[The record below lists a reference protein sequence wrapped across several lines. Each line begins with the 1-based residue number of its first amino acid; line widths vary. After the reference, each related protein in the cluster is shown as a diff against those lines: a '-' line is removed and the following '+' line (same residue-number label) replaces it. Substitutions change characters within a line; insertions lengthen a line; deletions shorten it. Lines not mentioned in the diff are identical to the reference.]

1 MSTKL
6 WLIALISLAV
16 SFCYEASSKEDT
28 ATGVATSDEEELG
41 KADSEDDSDKD
52 LEEDDESDMDQEE
65 ENEEDFDSEDYED
78 PSPWLWGRR
87 TRSKPSSQRR
97 RTSSGSWWRRRRT
110 PAPVPR
116 PRPRPRPNPPQ
127 PRPAPTQRPARRCSW
142 WRRCRPRPAPPVP
155 RPRPRP
161 RPNPPQPRPAPTQ
174 GPARRCSWWRRCRP
188 RPAPPAPRP
197 RPQPR
202 PRPAPIPVP
211 RPRPI
216 TSRPRPPNP
225 LPSRSCILK
234 TFNGVHFTTPNNP
247 RFDQTI
253 RVEEGFYNLIRR
265 IDQYAGE
272 CSVTVFVTSSFRTKV
287 VQAKNSNHLVGHAID
302 MNLQDRNG
310 YCSSSCLLNPNKSL
324 AGVTCFISRI
334 RADPR
339 LRWGGDFKKVDPVHI
354 DDNLYYRDVNEWN
367 RLRRCFIA
375 SDRG

>member
-1 MSTKL
+1 MMNTKL
-6 WLIALISLAV
+6 WLIALTSLAV
-16 SFCYEASSKEDT
+16 SFCYEASSKEDIG
-28 ATGVATSDEEELG
+28 TGVSSSDDEELG
-41 KADSEDDSDKD
+41 K
-52 LEEDDESDMDQEE
+52 EDDESDMDQEE

-97 RTSSGSWWRRRRT
+97 RTSRGSWWRRRRT

-116 PRPRPRPNPPQ
+116 PRPRPRPNPPK
-127 PRPAPTQRPARRCSW
+127 PRPAPTQR
-142 WRRCRPRPAPPVP
+142 
-155 RPRPRP
+155 
-161 RPNPPQPRPAPTQ
+161 
-174 GPARRCSWWRRCRP
+174 PARRCSWWRRCRP

-234 TFNGVHFTTPNNP
+234 TFNGVHFTTPNSP

-287 VQAKNSNHLVGHAID
+287 IEAKNSNHLVGHAID

-310 YCSSSCLLNPNKSL
+310 YCRSSCLLNPKKSL
-324 AGVTCFISRI
+324 AGVRCFISRI
-334 RADPR
+334 RTDPR

-354 DDNLYYRDVNEWN
+354 DDNLYHRDVNEWN
-367 RLRRCFIA
+367 RLRQCFIA